1 MSVQGAKPP
10 TGSGIGERPRVDLG
24 EWGEVGTLVL
34 LIAVAVRVM
43 DLVSARIR
51 ERIV

>member
-1 MSVQGAKPP
+1 MKSCIVVGA
-10 TGSGIGERPRVDLG
+10 ERVLPRRRFLG
-24 EWGEVGTLVL
+24 LVPRIVGTLVL
-34 LIAVAVRVM
+34 LVAVAVRVM